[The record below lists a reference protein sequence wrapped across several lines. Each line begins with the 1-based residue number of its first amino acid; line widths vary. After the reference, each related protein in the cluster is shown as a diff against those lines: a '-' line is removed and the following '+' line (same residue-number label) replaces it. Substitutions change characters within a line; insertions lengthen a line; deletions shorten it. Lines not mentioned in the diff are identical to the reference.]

1 MQGVGQV
8 NTFNAEKNMYYCRTP
23 INRKTSDGDKICKCK
38 IKRFDVRVPHDIA
51 NSVEELKEEGES
63 IGQFVV
69 SALQGEIK
77 RRQRKKAK
85 LTD

>member
-1 MQGVGQV
+1 MATKSV
-8 NTFNAEKNMYYCRTP
+8 NAK
-23 INRKTSDGDKICKCK
+23 S
-38 IKRFDVRVPHDIA
+38 KRFDVRVPHDIA

-85 LTD
+85 EAPGE

>member
-1 MQGVGQV
+1 MATKSV
-8 NTFNAEKNMYYCRTP
+8 NAK
-23 INRKTSDGDKICKCK
+23 S
-38 IKRFDVRVPHDIA
+38 KRFDVRVPHDIA

-85 LTD
+85 EAPMG